1 MRSEIR
7 KHTAAGDMIVTVVLP
22 EFVPEHRWQQRVH
35 NQTAFAFKRVLLFE
49 PNVVVTSVPFH
60 VRDEDRG

>member
-7 KHTAAGDMIVTVVLP
+7 KHTAAGGTIVTVVLP
-22 EFVPEHRWQQRVH
+22 EFVPEHWWQQLLH
-35 NQTAFAFKRVLLFE
+35 DQTAFAFERLLLFE